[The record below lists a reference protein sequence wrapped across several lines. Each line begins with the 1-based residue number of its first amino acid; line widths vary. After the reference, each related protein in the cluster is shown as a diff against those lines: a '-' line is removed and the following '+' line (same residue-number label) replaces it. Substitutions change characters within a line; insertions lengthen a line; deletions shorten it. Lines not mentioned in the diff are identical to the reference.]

1 MNDIGPIALIL
12 IFATVVFTYKSFI
25 DRPFFKKYKFW
36 VNPILYK
43 NDFVRLVSSGFLH
56 ANWLHFGLNMLSLYA
71 FSSYLEL
78 DLGWL
83 AFVAIYFASLI
94 GGNLFALFVHRNHGD
109 YSAIGASGAVCGVI
123 FACIALIP
131 GIKIYL
137 FGIPQG
143 IAGWLF
149 GLVFVAISIFGIKTK
164 RDNIG
169 HEAHLGG
176 ALVGMIVGIAF
187 RPEVL
192 NENLLTIIVIA
203 LPTVLFIYLIL
214 MRPHIL
220 MINGAEFEA
229 IRNDYDIDHSYNKAK
244 SDKQKELDRI
254 LDKIRMHGMDSLT
267 KEEMKK
273 LDGF

>member
-12 IFATVVFTYKSFI
+12 IFVTVVFTYKGFI

-71 FSSYLEL
+71 FSAYLEL

-83 AFVAIYFASLI
+83 AFVAIYFSSLI

-229 IRNDYDIDHSYNKAK
+229 IRNDYDIDHSFNKAK